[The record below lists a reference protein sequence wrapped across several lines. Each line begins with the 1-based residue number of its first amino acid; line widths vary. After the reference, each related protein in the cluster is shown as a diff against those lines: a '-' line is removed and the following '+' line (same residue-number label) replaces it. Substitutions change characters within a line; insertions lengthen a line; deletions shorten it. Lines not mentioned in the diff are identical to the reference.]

1 MASPKLEPMHKF
13 NFQTRTASIAALLLF
28 SAICFITPV
37 LAQDTGGLK
46 GKVRT
51 RAGVG
56 IGGASV
62 AVRQKGEDLKAVTA
76 DDKGFFTISG
86 LEPGFY
92 TMVFEAKNYSLGFLY
107 NVEVKKK
114 KVSDLGDRLMLTA
127 DRGAQVIVKGSV
139 FFKEGTSVTGAK
151 MEFAKL
157 NADGSTERLG
167 NGFTNISGEFT
178 FRRPVGDMKLRITA
192 KFNGVTA
199 SKDLEVAEAAIYRL
213 AITLDTSRSQK

>member
-1 MASPKLEPMHKF
+1 MASPNLEPMHKF
-13 NFQTRTASIAALLLF
+13 NFQTKTASIAALLLF
-28 SAICFITPV
+28 CAICFITPV
-37 LAQDTGGLK
+37 SAQNTGGLK

-62 AVRQKGEDLKAVTA
+62 AVRQKGEDLKSVTA
-76 DDKGFFTISG
+76 DDKGFFTISD

-92 TMVFEAKNYSLGFLY
+92 NMVFDANGYASGVLY

-114 KVSDLGDRLMLTA
+114 KVSDLGDRLMLSSDQGT
-127 DRGAQVIVKGSV
+127 QIIVKGSV

-151 MEFAKL
+151 VELEKI
-157 NADGSTERLG
+157 NSDGSIQKIG
-167 NGFTNISGEFT
+167 NTMTSVSGEFT
-178 FRRPVGDMKLRITA
+178 FRRPEGAAKFRITA

-199 SKDLEVAEAAIYRL
+199 TKDLEVAEAAIYRL

>member
-1 MASPKLEPMHKF
+1 MHKYK
-13 NFQTRTASIAALLLF
+13 FQTKIASVVGLIIF
-28 SAICFITPV
+28 SAVFSVTPV
-37 LAQDTGGLK
+37 LAQNTGGLK

-62 AVRQKGEDLKAVTA
+62 AVRQKGEDLRSVTA

-92 TMVFEAKNYSLGFLY
+92 NMVFDAKGYASGVLY

-114 KVSDLGDRLMLTA
+114 KVSDLGDRLMLSSDQGT
-127 DRGAQVIVKGSV
+127 QVIVKGSV

-151 MEFAKL
+151 VEFEKI
-157 NADGSTERLG
+157 NSDGSTQKIG
-167 NGFTNISGEFT
+167 NALTNISGEFT
-178 FRRPVGDMKLRITA
+178 FRRQEGAAKFRITA

-199 SKDLEVAEAAIYRL
+199 TKDLEVAEAAIYRL
-213 AITLDTSRSQK
+213 SLILDTSRSQN